1 MRAKY
6 ASTRGDTDIPYDP
19 EIEIVRISGKTAE
32 EVGFDK
38 IARQQAQ
45 LHNLRIVVLDEMLIE
60 HDDDIDTKNTIS
72 ATCPSITSLDLGR
85 NLFET
90 LTEIASICAQLDKL
104 QSLKLECVV
113 GYTPA

>member
-60 HDDDIDTKNTIS
+60 QDDDIDTIS

-113 GYTPA
+113 